1 MLLRNVLRKSKE
13 LRSIAKVC
21 FSETNTL
28 KNTSDSSM
36 TQKLK
41 TFQFSKESLTDF
53 GDLPRGEI
61 PSSLKVDPKF
71 DHVTLD
77 NGAQVGLEHFDG
89 HHTGKSIFF
98 LKKQRFL
105 YTLCQE
111 ADLTL

>member
-1 MLLRNVLRKSKE
+1 MLLRNVLRKSKD
-13 LRSIAKVC
+13 LRSLVKLR
-21 FSETNTL
+21 FSETSAV
-28 KNTSDSSM
+28 KGSSDSSM

-71 DHVTLD
+71 DHVQLD

-89 HHTGKSIFF
+89 HHTGNFIFF
-98 LKKQRFL
+98 LKSSGFSVHNVGKQI
-105 YTLCQE
+105 
-111 ADLTL
+111 